1 MADLKEVKSR
11 IRVKRGPKTKMSG
24 VTLSKGTPFYNETDN
39 TLLISDGVTE
49 LSKHDTLIAE
59 LANKSKTSVPQVN
72 IDEVLDNWT
81 KSNHGQGGIISADT
95 WDNYIKGVYK
105 NSKYTNFMQDSESG
119 ELYFNPLNTDD
130 NKYKVE
136 IKKELFS
143 GTFGGATSDPGSLT
157 LEDVDYMDTLEIWI
171 RWTAYANNTILKP
184 FEFTDRKVITCK
196 GSDSIDFTSIDIGTS
211 GGDVAP
217 TITQYVTHVLVGIV
231 SPDTSSENTKKKVVK
246 YVKPTLLKTEQ
257 TTTNGNTSVKLNY
270 YDSGLLYP
278 VITKIYKVIQ

>member
-24 VTLSKGTPFYNETDN
+24 VTLPKGTPFYNETDN

-59 LANKSKTSVPQVN
+59 LVNKSKTSVPQVN

-119 ELYFNPLNTDD
+119 ELYFNPLN
-130 NKYKVE
+130 NNGAKYKVE
-136 IKKELFS
+136 IKKEISFTINTSDSTITLEES
-143 GTFGGATSDPGSLT
+143 LRGGDIIEIVVETATSAFVLRGSVFVNSKLT
-157 LEDVDYMDTLEIWI
+157 KSPIRFSPIVSILSGGSGGCGLEVVTL
-171 RWTAYANNTILKP
+171 TP
-184 FEFTDRKVITCK
+184 
-196 GSDSIDFTSIDIGTS
+196 SDSYPTNVFRAKYAMYTFLCPSSSRGNVT
-211 GGDVAP
+211 GDP
-217 TITQYVTHVLVGIV
+217 
-231 SPDTSSENTKKKVVK
+231 SSEFELSNAFTIKKV
-246 YVKPTLLKTEQ
+246 Y
-257 TTTNGNTSVKLNY
+257 
-270 YDSGLLYP
+270 
-278 VITKIYKVIQ
+278 KIQ

>member
-24 VTLSKGTPFYNETDN
+24 VTLPKGTPFYNETDN

-59 LANKSKTSVPQVN
+59 LVNKSKTSVPQVN

-119 ELYFNPLNTDD
+119 ELYFNPLN
-130 NKYKVE
+130 NNGAKYKVE
-136 IKKELFS
+136 IKKEISFTINTTDS
-143 GTFGGATSDPGSLT
+143 TIT
-157 LEDVDYMDTLEIWI
+157 LEESLRGGDMIEVIVETVT
-171 RWTAYANNTILKP
+171 TAFVLRGRVFVGPVLDKMPIYFPPIGTILVG
-184 FEFTDRKVITCK
+184 E
-196 GSDSIDFTSIDIGTS
+196 
-211 GGDVAP
+211 GDGCMLAMIKLVPLVPYP
-217 TITQYVTHVLVGIV
+217 TNVFRAKYAMYTFLCPSSSRGNVTGD
-231 SPDTSSENTKKKVVK
+231 PSSEFELSNVFTIKKV
-246 YVKPTLLKTEQ
+246 Y
-257 TTTNGNTSVKLNY
+257 
-270 YDSGLLYP
+270 
-278 VITKIYKVIQ
+278 KIQ